1 LAVVLFMNFLYTSN
15 SRKRKNGFNSFAVED
30 TVCKRKKT
38 QNELYAKANGNV
50 WYYFNESKMWLL
62 GKIGILKDKNV
73 VSPQINTSG
82 TALSERQR
90 SVTNLNQSLIVNSGI
105 THNSSNSAPSLRD
118 EYSLTCEEENT
129 DDSFLNSSCQSSVR
143 TEYEKFNNTK
153 ESFLNYSKCSNVGE
167 DEFSYSSSKVNLS
180 PRFALKNNCASKIV
194 GTSFSALEDRSD
206 DEGDFEM
213 HVKTEEPPPVCDG
226 QVEEFHDNVN
236 SGESASPESAKVN
249 EESQYFSCE
258 ESSEPE
264 ITKEPNQN
272 EKSLLKGASNGDA
285 LSNFDFPPEKST
297 GRLMSLFNDTLSNTF
312 SSKIGELRNDLSRI
326 FANLF
331 KRHDTLKTVSNGSIG
346 SFTARPFPR
355 FQVLSI
361 KSHEYRELT
370 AEEAQ
375 VVKKA
380 WQEKNSDKILS
391 SGFGIDIRPND
402 LKTLAGGNWL
412 NDEVINFYFNLIVE
426 RSKKNCS
433 LPTVYVFNS
442 FFCLKLSRSGFDGV
456 KRWTRNVNIF
466 NHDFLF
472 IPVHSSAHWT
482 LATIDFRKKTVL
494 HYDSLGGSNATL
506 LRSLKEYLC
515 QESKAKGHDL
525 HIDQWTFSNAE
536 GVPRQGNFNDCGVFV
551 CKFADYLSRD
561 AELSFNQ
568 SHMANFRLCMAYEIL
583 NKQLIC

>member
-129 DDSFLNSSCQSSVR
+129 DDSVLNSFCQSSVR

-213 HVKTEEPPPVCDG
+213 HVKTEEPPVGDKFIILNVINRPVRRIIFSLCATVRSKNFTIMSIQANLLHQNRQSNNNG
-226 QVEEFHDNVN
+226 M
-236 SGESASPESAKVN
+236 GELVN

-412 NDEVINFYFNLIVE
+412 NDE
-426 RSKKNCS
+426 
-433 LPTVYVFNS
+433 
-442 FFCLKLSRSGFDGV
+442 
-456 KRWTRNVNIF
+456 
-466 NHDFLF
+466 
-472 IPVHSSAHWT
+472 
-482 LATIDFRKKTVL
+482 TIDFRKKTVL

>member
-1 LAVVLFMNFLYTSN
+1 MAVAHRITTRLIITIINFKPSYLDQSFPLSHVVTTSALAVVLFMNFLYTSN

-38 QNELYAKANGNV
+38 QNELYAKANENV

-73 VSPQINTSG
+73 ASPQINTSG

-90 SVTNLNQSLIVNSGI
+90 SVTNLNQSLIQRWRRVSAVVATLEGESVNECI
-105 THNSSNSAPSLRD
+105 
-118 EYSLTCEEENT
+118 
-129 DDSFLNSSCQSSVR
+129 V
-143 TEYEKFNNTK
+143 FN
-153 ESFLNYSKCSNVGE
+153 LG
-167 DEFSYSSSKVNLS
+167 EFSYSSSKVNLS
-180 PRFALKNNCASKIV
+180 PRFAPKNNCASKIV
-194 GTSFSALEDRSD
+194 DTSFSALEDRSD
-206 DEGDFEM
+206 DEDDFEM
-213 HVKTEEPPPVCDG
+213 YVKTEELPPVCDG
-226 QVEEFHDNVN
+226 QIEEFHDNVN
-236 SGESASPESAKVN
+236 SGESVSPESAKVN

-297 GRLMSLFNDTLSNTF
+297 GRLMSLFNDTLPNTF

-361 KSHEYRELT
+361 KAYEYRGCELT

-412 NDEVINFYFNLIVE
+412 NDEVI
-426 RSKKNCS
+426 
-433 LPTVYVFNS
+433 YVFNS

-568 SHMANFRLCMAYEIL
+568 SHMANFRLCIAYEIL